1 MLGDR
6 VRAEKAFDAALAALP
21 KDKRYEGGRIDYGSP
36 LRDAAAVV
44 TLAAEGDAPKLI
56 LVSATK
62 DIDKA
67 RDVVTYTSTQEDAW
81 LVLAARALGKQNVSL
96 TVNDAGQQ
104 AWREWMHAP
113 VTASD
118 AGPTM
123 LAKVCLL
130 GRLPA
135 ADRRA
140 CVRRGAARED
150 RGGCRSARLVGSGTR
165 CYRGLGR
172 RPAGLPLTA
181 GDPGPRHPRACA
193 RNAVAR

>member
-1 MLGDR
+1 MIVPRHYEDLGVLHENTLPPRAYYVPASAAADPSPWKREESDR
-6 VRAEKAFDAALAALP
+6 LQLLSGQWSMRYLP
-21 KDKRYEGGRIDYGSP
+21 SIHDLTEPFWEGGEPVRVPEDG
-36 LRDAAAVV
+36 
-44 TLAAEGDAPKLI
+44 
-56 LVSATK
+56 
-62 DIDKA
+62 
-67 RDVVTYTSTQEDAW
+67 EDAG
-81 LVLAARALGKQNVSL
+81 AAGA
-96 TVNDAGQQ
+96 AG
-104 AWREWMHAP
+104 A